1 MMKQGAWKAIK
12 INLWLTKEEL
22 IAMAGMMTA
31 AVIFFVMFDAFLM
44 LGIASITCM
53 GIGLHFMNKALC
65 KIFVENRYGDSSFL
79 IKMLPLEDKS
89 LRRGNYIVAAGAVSG
104 MVFALVLCLLAGYL
118 ALHRYDLES
127 VMGFIRWLCCLGSPD
142 MTGGG
147 MWAMVSLEVIYI
159 LALGLCVAAVAEYA
173 SGAAGDKGE
182 SLIGKGN
189 SKFEFP
195 LSVFM
200 MGILLPWLVL
210 LLSDGI
216 PPALFHLGK
225 ITIVAVMALLF
236 SKSASSRSKGI
247 RRSTKPEER
256 AKKTKRERAE
266 LDLRETTDKGK
277 AYEKLIAGKGVIL
290 NWKRMLLLILPI
302 CIILR
307 NVEVSDA
314 ILVSY
319 SVIGFCLMGEILR
332 EWNTS
337 ILFDEN
343 AAFYYSLPIKTEEV
357 VKAHMKIGFKMMIP
371 AALAAMAILLIRQA
385 QKGFVLPADF
395 VLWVLTIFVL
405 VIAFCGWGLFNSA
418 YASRWRDPLTHKT
431 SRFAGGICLLV
442 EVAIHWAIVMLVLYA
457 DGIARTIGSIFLLLA
472 SLAECY
478 LVYRLG
484 ISELRD
490 MYSA

>member
-1 MMKQGAWKAIK
+1 MTKQGAWKAVK

-22 IAMAGMMTA
+22 AAMAGMMAT
-31 AVIFFVMFDAFLM
+31 AVITFAVIDQFLM
-44 LGIASITCM
+44 LGIASITCA
-53 GIGLHFMNKALC
+53 GIGLYFMNKAIY
-65 KIFVENRYGDSSFL
+65 KIFVENRYGNSSCL
-79 IKMLPLEDKS
+79 IKMLPIEDKS

-118 ALHRYDLES
+118 ALHRYDWES
-127 VMGFIRWLCCLGSPD
+127 VMRFIRWLCCLGSPD
-142 MTGGG
+142 ITGGG

-182 SLIGKGN
+182 SLIAKGN

-210 LLSDGI
+210 LVSDGI
-216 PPALFHLGK
+216 PPALFYLAK
-225 ITIVAVMALLF
+225 ITIVSVMALLF
-236 SKSASSRSKGI
+236 SKSASSGSKENRS
-247 RRSTKPEER
+247 SAKPEER
-256 AKKTKRERAE
+256 AKETKRVE
-266 LDLRETTDKGK
+266 LDLRETADKGK
-277 AYEKLIAGKGVIL
+277 AYEKLIAGKGGIL
-290 NWKRMLLLILPI
+290 NWKRMILLILPA

-307 NVEVSDA
+307 NVEVSNG
-314 ILVSY
+314 ILISY
-319 SVIGFCLMGEILR
+319 LVIGFCLTGEILR
-332 EWNTS
+332 EWNAS

-371 AALAAMAILLIRQA
+371 AALATMVILLIRQA
-385 QKGFVLPADF
+385 QKGFVLRVDF
-395 VLWVLTIFVL
+395 ALWVLTIFVL
-405 VIAFCGWGLFNSA
+405 VLAFCGWGLFNSA

-457 DGIARTIGSIFLLLA
+457 DGIGRTVGSIFLLLA